1 MNERRE
7 YIIFLTAGPGD
18 VRAARSVVS
27 RGFKDALGRHKQGT
41 APHFIFYTKANA
53 EGEDLPAHYN
63 IELTDEELEDV
74 VVRITR
80 LANDAGFTGT
90 PIDVYE
96 VGA

>member
-27 RGFKDALGRHKQGT
+27 QGFKDALGRHKQGT
-41 APHFIFYTKANA
+41 APHFIFYTKTNA
-53 EGEDLPAHYN
+53 DGEDLTAHYN
-63 IELTDEELEDV
+63 IELTEDELEDV
-74 VVRITR
+74 LVRVSR
-80 LANDAGFTGT
+80 LADDAGFDG
-90 PIDVYE
+90 PPVDVYE

>member
-1 MNERRE
+1 VSRRSE
-7 YIIFLTAGPGD
+7 YVIFLTAGPGD

-53 EGEDLPAHYN
+53 DGEDLSAHYN

-74 VVRITR
+74 LVRVSR
-80 LANDAGFTGT
+80 LADDAGFDGS
-90 PIDVYE
+90 PVDVYE